1 MRDPDGSVAA
11 GLEIGEE
18 DLLFPG
24 HRKVEAGTQ
33 ASRPPAPPVDR
44 LDPTVPHSEEFD
56 YTFQE
61 MMQAAADEAD
71 ERSAALRQRQGTHTL
86 APWNSKATL

>member
-1 MRDPDGSVAA
+1 MRDPDGLQEA
-11 GLEIGEE
+11 GFEIGEE

-24 HRKVEAGTQ
+24 HRTVEVGPQ
-33 ASRPPAPPVDR
+33 ASKPVAPPADR

-61 MMQAAADEAD
+61 MMQAAADEEED
-71 ERSAALRQRQGTHTL
+71 RSSAMRQRQGAVFSLT
-86 APWNSKATL
+86 